1 MKKILS
7 LSLVISALLL
17 SACNTTPTK
26 DIEVTSA
33 LAVDAQLKNYHSYSW
48 AGFAAVLNDPEEKWQ
63 PADIDVSASIKSL
76 IDRELQK
83 KNLTNVENDES
94 DLAISFF
101 TGVDME
107 AQSLETAP
115 NSDVEIPKNMPKAA
129 LVIIA
134 IDTKTN
140 YVVWVGVAT
149 GDVITKPTA
158 ETMQARL
165 DYAITEVFNAKATRH

>member
-7 LSLVISALLL
+7 LSLIISTLIL
-17 SACNTTPTK
+17 SACNTTPTQ
-26 DIEVTSA
+26 DIQVKSA
-33 LAVDAQLKNYHSYSW
+33 LAVDAQLKNYQNYSW
-48 AGFAAVLNDPEEKWQ
+48 TGFAAVLNDPEEKWQ
-63 PADIDVSASIKSL
+63 PAGVDVTATIKSL
-76 IDRELQK
+76 IDRELQQK
-83 KNLTNVENDES
+83 KLTKVENDES

-101 TGVDME
+101 AGVDME
-107 AQSLETAP
+107 AQSLKAAP
-115 NSDVEIPKNMPKAA
+115 NSDVEIPKNVPKAA

-134 IDTKTN
+134 IDTKTD

-165 DYAITEVFNAKATRH
+165 DYAITEIFNAKAIRN

>member
-7 LSLVISALLL
+7 LSLIISTLLL

-26 DIEVTSA
+26 DIQVKST
-33 LAVDAQLKNYHSYSW
+33 LAFDAQLKNYHSYSW
-48 AGFAAVLNDPEEKWQ
+48 TGFAAVLNDPEEKWQ
-63 PADIDVSASIKSL
+63 PADIDVSATIKSL
-76 IDRELQK
+76 VDRELQK
-83 KNLTNVENDES
+83 KNLTKVENDES

-107 AQSLETAP
+107 AQSLKTAP
-115 NSDVEIPKNMPKAA
+115 TSDVKIPQNVPKAA

-134 IDTKTN
+134 IDTKTD

-149 GDVITKPTA
+149 GDVITKPTT

-165 DYAITEVFNAKATRH
+165 DYAITEIFNLEATRD

>member
-1 MKKILS
+1 MKKTLS
-7 LSLVISALLL
+7 LSLILSTLLL

-26 DIEVTSA
+26 DIQVQSA
-33 LAVDAQLKNYHSYSW
+33 LAADVQLKDYHNYSW
-48 AGFAAVLNDPEEKWQ
+48 TGFAAVLNDPEEKWQ
-63 PADIDVSASIKSL
+63 PADVDVSATIKSL

-83 KNLTNVENDES
+83 KSLAKVENDES
-94 DLAISFF
+94 DLTISFF

-107 AQSLETAP
+107 AQSLKAAP
-115 NSDVEIPKNMPKAA
+115 NSDVEIPQNVPKAA

-134 IDTKTN
+134 IDTKTD
-140 YVVWVGVAT
+140 YVVWVGIAA

-165 DYAITEVFNAKATRH
+165 DYAITEIFNVKATRE

>member
-7 LSLVISALLL
+7 LSLVISTLVL

-26 DIEVTSA
+26 DIQVKST

-48 AGFAAVLNDPEEKWQ
+48 TGFAAVLNDPEEKWQ
-63 PADIDVSASIKSL
+63 PADIDVSATIKSL
-76 IDRELQK
+76 VDRELQK
-83 KNLTNVENDES
+83 KNLTKVENDES

-101 TGVDME
+101 SGVDME
-107 AQSLETAP
+107 AQSLKIAA
-115 NSDVEIPKNMPKAA
+115 NSDVEIPKNVPKAA

-134 IDTKTN
+134 IDTKTD

-165 DYAITEVFNAKATRH
+165 DYAITEIFNVKATRD

>member
-7 LSLVISALLL
+7 LSLIISTLIL

-26 DIEVTSA
+26 DIEVKST
-33 LAVDAQLKNYHSYSW
+33 LAVDAQLKNYHTYSW
-48 AGFAAVLNDPEEKWQ
+48 TGFAAVLNDPEEKWQ
-63 PADIDVSASIKSL
+63 PADIDVTATIKSL
-76 IDRELQK
+76 VDRELQK
-83 KNLTNVENDES
+83 KNLTKVENDES

-101 TGVDME
+101 SGVDME
-107 AQSLETAP
+107 AQSLTTAP
-115 NSDVEIPKNMPKAA
+115 NSDVEIPKNVPKAA

-134 IDTKTN
+134 IDTKTS

-165 DYAITEVFNAKATRH
+165 DYAITKIFNTKAKRD